1 MRPAPSQRL
10 VGVRQSGRLPLLRLI
25 ATGERAKRASFEEEE
40 DENTRDE
47 SREMAT
53 DTMATSTTD

>member
-1 MRPAPSQRL
+1 M
-10 VGVRQSGRLPLLRLI
+10 G
-25 ATGERAKRASFEEEE
+25 GERAKRVSLDEE

-53 DTMATSTTD
+53 DGYIIDY